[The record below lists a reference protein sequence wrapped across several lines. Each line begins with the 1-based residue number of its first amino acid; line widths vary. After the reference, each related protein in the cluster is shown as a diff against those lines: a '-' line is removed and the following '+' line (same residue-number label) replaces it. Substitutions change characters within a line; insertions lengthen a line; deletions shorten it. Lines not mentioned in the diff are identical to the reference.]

1 MGSAHE
7 LPLAEPLCCHAVAG
21 PPERIGWRS
30 LRRALLG
37 ALLIVALAAAA
48 TVTAALM
55 EVGKVAQ
62 ALHRNQ
68 TITVQH
74 GTLDPATP
82 GAPQTLLL
90 VGDDRRPPPKGRP
103 TQSVAP
109 HSNEML
115 LVRLDPS
122 APTISML
129 SIPRDL
135 QETIYPSNGPPMTN
149 RINVAYTLGGIQLMT
164 QTIKRVLG
172 LKVNHVVVM
181 TFPRFKRAVDEMG
194 CVYSTIDR
202 RYFHSNAA
210 GGQQYFEIDLKPGY
224 QRLCGDQAL
233 QFVAYRHG
241 DTALIRDARDQRFLL
256 DVKAQY
262 GPSLVDNRDKFEQI
276 FGKAV
281 QTDIHRSDQVL
292 DLLQILIQSAGKP
305 VRQVHFQANVGKEV
319 TATPE
324 QLHRSVSDFLHGV
337 APIAR
342 NQAANALRV
351 RRQVHRRGGPA
362 ASGLQLAA
370 TPKADLTAA
379 HRLARRLPFA
389 LEYPRVRNKFNTTRD
404 SVRRYGIRDG
414 HGRVHQAYVVVIDR
428 GRLGEYYD
436 VQGTGWPDPPLLQH
450 PDQTVKVGSRTYG
463 LFYEGSKLRIV
474 AWREGA
480 AVYWISNTLVDGVPP
495 REMLA
500 MAEQTVPVIGSRSV
514 VRAQTR
520 PRNFALP
527 PRRGAS
533 HATGPVVLAG
543 AVLGLLAILGI
554 VVLGLR
560 LLRGARELEELRYDY
575 HEIARI
581 EELERSFAS
590 RPAVRAGALRDPQD
604 TPLPDLPAPP
614 PERVP

>member
-1 MGSAHE
+1 
-7 LPLAEPLCCHAVAG
+7 VAG
-21 PPERIGWRS
+21 PPERLGWGS
-30 LRRALLG
+30 LRRPLLG
-37 ALLIVALAAAA
+37 ALLVVALAAAA

-68 TITVQH
+68 TIAVSH

-82 GAPQTLLL
+82 GEPQTLLL
-90 VGDDRRPPPKGRP
+90 VGDDRRPPPRGRP
-103 TQSVAP
+103 SQMVTP

-115 LVRLDPS
+115 LVRLDPG

-135 QETIYPSNGPPMTN
+135 QETIYPPNGPPVRN

-164 QTIKRVLG
+164 QTIKRALG
-172 LKVNHVVVM
+172 LRVNHVVVM

-202 RYFHSNAA
+202 RYFHSNAT
-210 GGQQYFEIDLKPGY
+210 GGDQYFEIDLKPGY

-262 GPSLVDNRDKFEQI
+262 GPGLVSSRDKFEQI

-281 QTDIHRSDQVL
+281 QTDIHGTSQVL
-292 DLLQILIQSAGKP
+292 DLLQLLIQEAGKP
-305 VRQVHFQANVGKEV
+305 VRQVHFQASVGREV
-319 TATPE
+319 TATPG
-324 QLHRSVSDFLHGV
+324 QLHRSVSDFLRGV

-351 RRQVHRRGGPA
+351 RRQVRRRGAG
-362 ASGLQLAA
+362 GLSLVA
-370 TPKADLTAA
+370 TPKADLAA
-379 HRLARRLPFA
+379 GRGVARRLPFA
-389 LEYPRVRNKFNTTRD
+389 LEYPRVRNKLNTTRD

-414 HGRVHQAYVVVIDR
+414 QGRVHQAYVIVIDR
-428 GRLGEYYD
+428 GRVGEFYD
-436 VQGTGWPDPPLLQH
+436 VQGTGWQDPPLLQH

-463 LFYEGSKLRIV
+463 LFYEGSKLRVV

-480 AVYWISNTLVDGVPP
+480 AVYWIGNTLVDGVPP
-495 REMLA
+495 RELLA
-500 MAEQTVPVIGSRSV
+500 MAEETVPVLGSRSAA
-514 VRAQTR
+514 RAQAR
-520 PRNFALP
+520 PRNFTLP
-527 PRRGAS
+527 PRRRAGD
-533 HATGPVVLAG
+533 ATGPVVLAG

-554 VVLGLR
+554 GVLGVR
-560 LLRGARELEELRYDY
+560 LLRRARELERLRDAC
-575 HEIARI
+575 HEMARI
-581 EELERSFAS
+581 EELERSFAR
-590 RPAVRAGALRDPQD
+590 RPAVRAGALRDPES
-604 TPLPDLPAPP
+604 TPVPDRPAPPRPRPP